1 MKRDRGQDTDF
12 YRLSKF
18 DVILIALI
26 LLLSMASIPGLT
38 MGSRQQSSDSKVA
51 RISLGGKL
59 QEGIN
64 LNQDTTVNLPND
76 IIQIEVK
83 AGKIRVAH
91 SHCPNQICVNMGWI
105 ETPGQVLACVPNK
118 VLVEIESAD
127 PPFLDAVVY

>member
-1 MKRDRGQDTDF
+1 MKGNPGEDADF

-26 LLLSMASIPGLT
+26 VLLSTASIPGLT
-38 MGSRQQSSDSKVA
+38 MGSREQASGSEVA

-59 QEGIN
+59 QQEIN
-64 LNQDTTVNLPND
+64 LYEETTVNLPGG
-76 IIQIEVK
+76 IMQIEVK
-83 AGKIRVAH
+83 AGKMRVAR
-91 SHCPNQICVNMGWI
+91 SDCPKQICVNMGWI